1 MTVYSKTVP
10 DEKYRSLRDKFFTSL
25 TADEFHAVEFYL
37 SSGYK
42 SINHYLMDASTVPD
56 TNTSTSYDSIVSSI
70 ITALTRHN
78 PDGSFPLLY
87 RGARQQHVKHF
98 NIGDEVS
105 FPFFMST
112 TTDPVVASRFAGE
125 EEPAVLIIKG
135 VDGSCAPISLN
146 SHENEVIISP
156 SSRFTVQ
163 SITEGVSFQA
173 EYDNSGFY
181 APARKNVTVI
191 EITVL

>member
-10 DEKYRSLRDKFFTSL
+10 DEKYRALRDKFFTSL

-42 SINHYLMDASTVPD
+42 SINHYLMDASTLAD
-56 TNTSTSYDSIVSSI
+56 KETSRSFDDI
-70 ITALTRHN
+70 IKSMTIALTRHN
-78 PDGSFPLLY
+78 PDSCFPTLF
-87 RGARQQHVKHF
+87 RGARQQHVNHF
-98 NIGDEVS
+98 QVGEEVS

-112 TTDPVVASRFAGE
+112 TTDPLVAVRFAGE
-125 EEPAVLIIKG
+125 EEPAVLIVKG
-135 VDGSCAPISLN
+135 VNGSCAPISLN

-191 EITVL
+191 EMTVL